1 MIAKPMANSGTRLAL
16 LVLLLALAGCNTWQ
30 NRAEFAP
37 PEDRWPGTQWPQAI
51 LPDNLALGS
60 QSSPVAADAPPPPI
74 DAEHCYRTLAVVDCF
89 LTKQPERS
97 TGYTGSYPD

>member
-1 MIAKPMANSGTRLAL
+1 MIANTGPRLAL
-16 LVLLLALAGCNTWQ
+16 IVLLVAAALPLAGCNTWQ

-51 LPDNLALGS
+51 LPKDLALGS

-74 DAEHCYRTLAVVDCF
+74 EVVHCYRTLAIVDCF
-89 LTKQPERS
+89 PTRQPERLS
-97 TGYTGSYPD
+97 GYTGTYPD